1 MKGKEQTTT
10 MQSKE
15 QIEIMQGKEQ
25 AHKTKANAKKKHT
38 HRHISEKAQK
48 PLVFIFLW
56 FPLVEV
62 LR

>member
-25 AHKTKANAKKKHT
+25 AHKTKANAKKKTHT
-38 HRHISEKAQK
+38 QTHK
-48 PLVFIFLW
+48 
-56 FPLVEV
+56 
-62 LR
+62 